1 MFERRNTLESEVFFC
16 EQARELLK
24 DKYILIIGDSVQRCV
39 YKDLIALLE
48 DGCLMTENE
57 KRSKM
62 ESCYRGDRVVA
73 CTKAHNGTN
82 FCQVREWR
90 GIPDNPDW
98 EGRFLIRFIFTT
110 RVYSEALKK
119 IIATFC
125 EDHFPDVINVQST
138 FWDITRYGDGDVIDG
153 QRYFPQ
159 YSYNLRQL
167 VDQVDKLVDKEEIKR
182 LRKRGPKP
190 KDNKVHR
197 DRDRPLKI
205 WRSALPIGRHA
216 RGGLLV
222 PEIRFGGTAESFRK
236 DMGFGNIAA
245 QKVIK
250 STMNWD
256 YLDASYIYRKL
267 QNTDNYRERDGVH
280 WNQIAHRWLSYL
292 LLHRISQLW
301 GYKFEQKNEDIRGM
315 MQAVANRAC
324 IQRRKYRGEKRSA
337 SHSIDRS
344 DKRVRIDHRTPSNDR
359 YGRSSSREGRP
370 RYGRDRGRSYH
381 RNDRSHSNHGRRD
394 NYNSNYSYGPP
405 PNPWQGFAQPQPYH
419 SQGFH
424 PLDPHG
430 PPLSFQGPGHFP
442 RQVPRNQWPQ
452 QPQNEGR
459 NPQPRF
465 PRPPVYIP
473 PDKWQPGQR

>member
-1 MFERRNTLESEVFFC
+1 MFERRSKLESEVFFC

-73 CTKAHNGTN
+73 CTQAHNGTN

-90 GIPDNPDW
+90 GIPDDPNW

-110 RVYSEALKK
+110 RVYSDALKN
-119 IIATFC
+119 IIAAYC

-138 FWDITRYGDGDVIDG
+138 FWDITRYGDGENMNG

-167 VDQVDKLVDKEEIKR
+167 VDQVDRLVDKEEIKR
-182 LRKRGPKP
+182 LRKNGPKP
-190 KDNKVHR
+190 KDNKIRR

-250 STMNWD
+250 STNWD

-267 QNTDNYRERDGVH
+267 QNTDNYREQDGVH
-280 WNQIAHRWLSYL
+280 WNQIAHRWLSFL
-292 LLHRISQLW
+292 LLTRISQLW
-301 GYKFEQKNEDIRGM
+301 GYKFDQEDDGLAQM
-315 MQAVANRAC
+315 FEAVVERAC
-324 IQRRKYRGEKRSA
+324 IQRRKYRGAKRSA

-344 DKRVRIDHRTPSNDR
+344 DKRVRTDHRTTSNDR
-359 YGRSSSREGRP
+359 YGRSTSRGRP
-370 RYGRDRGRSYH
+370 RNDRDRGRPQH
-381 RNDRSHSNHGRRD
+381 RHDRNHHHGRVPPP
-394 NYNSNYSYGPP
+394 SPWGQPAWQGYGP
-405 PNPWQGFAQPQPYH
+405 PQPYH
-419 SQGFH
+419 RSGFH
-424 PLDPHG
+424 PLDP
-430 PPLSFQGPGHFP
+430 QGPGHFP
-442 RQVPRNQWPQ
+442 GQAHRNQRMPPPRPQNQGWNQ
-452 QPQNEGR
+452 QP
-459 NPQPRF
+459 
-465 PRPPVYIP
+465 RPIRPGLPGGPPIYIP
-473 PDKWQPGQR
+473 PDLWNQGHRG